1 MLKPIG
7 VIGLCATALMLMS
20 CGLLRKPARL
30 SDVPPPP
37 AQATIECA
45 PAPVL
50 PLPATDKAMAQWVIQ
65 SEVALVLCNA
75 KRAALVEAWP
85 KP

>member
-7 VIGLCATALMLMS
+7 LSALCASALMLTS
-20 CGLLRKPARL
+20 CGLLKKPARM

-45 PAPVL
+45 PAPML
-50 PLPATDKAMAQWVIQ
+50 PLPATDKAMARWVID
-65 SEVALVLCNA
+65 SEVALVLCEA
-75 KRAALVEAWP
+75 KRRALVEAWS
-85 KP
+85 K

>member
-1 MLKPIG
+1 MSKSIG
-7 VIGLCATALMLMS
+7 VIGLCVTALTLTS
-20 CGLLRKPARL
+20 CGLLKKPARL

-65 SEVALVLCNA
+65 SEVALSLCEL
-75 KRAALVEAWP
+75 KRRALQEAWP
-85 KP
+85 VR